1 MNQILG
7 IDVGGSGIKG
17 ALVNVETGE
26 MITPRFRLDM
36 PQPSTPA
43 AAADIVQ
50 QIVKHFNY
58 KGKIGIGFPA
68 VVKQNVAKTAANIDK
83 SWIDT
88 NVATALG
95 SGLNDCQLF
104 VANDADIAGVA
115 EMQHGRG
122 KGVMGTVV
130 FITIG
135 TGLGS
140 ALFRDGKLIPNTEFG
155 HIRLKDGIVGEKFA
169 SASAR
174 EKEALSW
181 KKWGKRFNNYL
192 EFIELYL
199 QPDLIL
205 LGGGSSKYF
214 EEFKSKITIQTP
226 VEPAILQNG
235 AGIVGAA
242 MYAATLNS

>member
-17 ALVNVETGE
+17 ALVDVDTGE
-26 MITPRFRLDM
+26 MTTERFRLDM

-43 AAADIVQ
+43 AAAEIVR
-50 QIVKHFNY
+50 QIVKHFDY
-58 KGKIGIGFPA
+58 KGKIGVGFPA
-68 VVKQNVAKTAANIDK
+68 VVKQNVAKTAANIDNA
-83 SWIDT
+83 WINT
-88 NVATALG
+88 NVATAL
-95 SGLNDCQLF
+95 SSLLKDCQLF

-140 ALFRDGKLIPNTEFG
+140 ALFRDGRLVPNTEFG
-155 HIRLKDGIVGEKFA
+155 HIRLKDGIVGEKYA
-169 SASAR
+169 SAAAR
-174 EKEALSW
+174 DREALSW

-192 EFIELYL
+192 ESIELYL

-205 LGGGSSKYF
+205 LGGGSSKEF
-214 EEFKSKITIQTP
+214 DSFKSKITIETP
-226 VEPAILQNG
+226 VAPAILQNS

-242 MYAATLNS
+242 MYANLF

>member
-1 MNQILG
+1 MSQILG

-17 ALVNVETGE
+17 ALVDINTGE
-26 MITPRFRLDM
+26 MVSPRFRLEM

-43 AAADIVQ
+43 AAAAVVQ
-50 QIVKHFNY
+50 QIVKHFDY
-58 KGKIGIGFPA
+58 KGKIGVGFPA

-83 SWIDT
+83 SWINT
-88 NVATALG
+88 NVADALG
-95 SGLNDCQLF
+95 SLLTDCQLF

-122 KGVMGTVV
+122 KGIMGTVV

-140 ALFRDGKLIPNTEFG
+140 ALFRDGKLVPNTEFG
-155 HIRLKDGIVGEKFA
+155 HIRLKDGTVGEKYA
-169 SASAR
+169 SSAAR
-174 EKEALSW
+174 EKELLSW

-192 EFIELYL
+192 EYIELYL

-205 LGGGSSKYF
+205 LGGGASKYF
-214 EEFKSKITIQTP
+214 EEFKAKITIETP
-226 VEPAILQNG
+226 VAPAVLQNT

-242 MYAATLNS
+242 MYANLFE